1 MITQAQMQYLI
12 TNNGVPYYLADPSFQ
27 LPGVYYWDGK
37 NNIHV
42 QSLIEKLQSTLKSI
56 ANADTLDWDDPQDFK
71 AWAQSRARWALG
83 E

>member
-1 MITQAQMQYLI
+1 MNLFDVLVTSVRDLVFTAVVFYFCF
-12 TNNGVPYYLADPSFQ
+12 Y

-37 NNIHV
+37 SNVHV
-42 QSLIEKLQSTLKSI
+42 QSMLEKLHITLKSI